1 MAQTKT
7 IQLLRSSQLY
17 TPTAAGEGVSAKTAL
32 ENAKAALTAL
42 TGRKDGEIVLARY
55 QETGAEIKSVLGI
68 YHANPDLPSGSTA
81 GWTFIQDITSSS
93 EGLTQLQAEIDRI
106 ESNVGL
112 GNDGTYTSGYSED
125 GIAGTPTTLKA
136 TVDNIITYIKTLDL
150 AEVGGTSGDVITT
163 VSQADGKVSA
173 SKSSLTD
180 VAMTGYSKTADTG
193 DIAATDTVE
202 QAFSKVENAIAA
214 NEVASTDGTI
224 TITHPTTGT
233 NAGKTDLAVTIDGTT
248 IVKSNAGVLKA
259 DLELTQLTST
269 ELTALNNSNVK
280 EAYKLIYHTDSNRTA
295 IGDVV
300 KIYKDSSLLSVALLH
315 ADLDAATP
323 LKPTYSDGTW
333 TDIASASQ
341 TEENL
346 ALCFAY
352 QLADGTTSVEA
363 VPVGNFLRESEFGDG
378 LQVVS
383 GVVSVKKDTSSGK
396 VRTAATPSG
405 VTPGSADDTGLVDV
419 LTVSSNG
426 VKVDKIQ
433 AAIDYAVQNSST
445 SLAISAEGD
454 NYITAAV
461 DANNN
466 KKINVTADVQDL
478 TATAGTPGV
487 YNSTTGAQTTAP
499 VAGTLSGVADSL
511 GDAADIATKVK
522 TYVDGAIAIE
532 AARSDAKNLAD
543 LKTVVEGLDGTA
555 TASSAT
561 NVDSTPTADFKVLTK
576 VAEVDGKVVETT
588 VANGSTAVTLKK
600 LAATGA
606 AADVSIAD
614 SDNLINATTVEDAL
628 KEIATNVNNNH
639 IVSSDVIVATTDTS
653 NNQTTLSVTT
663 GNGLEKTGTNN
674 NTLAVKQGSGITV
687 DSNGVSVNAGDGL
700 VIDGS
705 GDVDVNVGNGLE
717 ISSDAV
723 AIKIDPD
730 SAMADSTHGMLTVSS
745 SGLKLNDTW
754 DCGVF

>member
-17 TPTAAGEGVSAKTAL
+17 VPSGSGSEARTAL

-55 QETGAEIKSVLGI
+55 QETKGSIKSVLGI
-68 YHANPDLPSGSTA
+68 YHANPDLPSGSAA
-81 GWTFIQDITSSS
+81 GWTFIQDVTESQGSAAA
-93 EGLTQLQAEIDRI
+93 LQQEIDTI

-112 GNDGTYTSGYSED
+112 GTDGTYTSGYSQD
-125 GIAGTPTTLKA
+125 DPVVGNPATLKA
-136 TVDNIITYIKTLDL
+136 TVDAIVTYIKGLDQAARTNATTDGKVLVTL
-150 AEVGGTSGDVITT
+150 
-163 VSQADGKVSA
+163 SQADGLVTETA
-173 SKSSLTD
+173 SDLTD
-180 VAMTGYSKTADTG
+180 VKMGGYSKTADTG
-193 DIAATDTVE
+193 AIAATDTLE

-214 NEVASTDGTI
+214 GNVHSNDQSITVAADATNG
-224 TITHPTTGT
+224 GT
-233 NAGKTDLAVTIDGTT
+233 NIEVKVDGTT
-248 IVKSNAGVLKA
+248 IVKDGTSHALKSG
-259 DLELTQLTST
+259 LTLAKITTGLST
-269 ELTALNNSNVK
+269 NVK
-280 EAYKLIYHTDSNRTA
+280 EAYQLQDASGNQ
-295 IGDVV
+295 IGNTQID
-300 KIYKDSSLLSVALLH
+300 IYKDSALKEVYLG
-315 ADLDAATP
+315 A
-323 LKPTYSDGTW
+323 S
-333 TDIASASQ
+333 TDTIDSSTGVITKNTVTDPQ
-341 TEENL
+341 SMN
-346 ALCFAY
+346 FAY
-352 QLADGTTSVEA
+352 QLADGTYSLTKIDVSK
-363 VPVGNFLRESEFGDG
+363 FLTDSEFSDG
-378 LQVVS
+378 LQVNG

-405 VTPGSADDTGLVDV
+405 VTPDSADDTGLVDV

-426 VKVDKIQ
+426 VKVDNIQ

-454 NYITAAV
+454 DYITAAV

-466 KKINVTADVQDL
+466 KKINVAADVQDL
-478 TATAGTPGV
+478 TASAGTPGV
-487 YNSTTGAQTTAP
+487 YDSTTGAQTTAP

-588 VANGSTAVTLKK
+588 VTNGSTAVTLKK

-614 SDNLINATTVEDAL
+614 AGGLITATTVEGAL
-628 KEIATNVNNNH
+628 QEIAGNVQNVA
-639 IVSSDVIVATTDTS
+639 IVSNDVIVATPDTA
-653 NNQTTLSVTT
+653 NHNTKLSVTT

-674 NTLAVKQGSGITV
+674 DTLSVKEGDGITV
-687 DSNGVSVNAGDGL
+687 DANGVAVDTGL
-700 VIDGS
+700 
-705 GDVDVNVGNGLE
+705 GLE
-717 ISSDAV
+717 INSTSKAV
-723 AIKIDPD
+723 GIKIDPT
-730 SAMADSTHGMLTVSS
+730 SAKLGDGTDGMLTVSAN
-745 SGLKLNDTW
+745 GLKLNDTW